1 MTEHD
6 DVAELIEQLANLSTD
21 NIVILLF
28 SISKA
33 ARMLEKQRAE
43 IKEWRDAARN
53 TDDTAKGLL
62 DEIARLRAAPQEVN

>member
-6 DVAELIEQLANLSTD
+6 EVAELIRKLSTWKP
-21 NIVILLF
+21 LG
-28 SISKA
+28 KEA

-62 DEIARLRAAPQEVN
+62 DEIARLRAALQEVN